1 MKWLN
6 LNKWR
11 INMSPKHQESI
22 RDKKDTILCMVS
34 RVPRHQKKV
43 SKISVETSWE
53 VSDGYSN
60 GLFCCSID
68 GEENATRNLI
78 MWVWDKIVVIF

>member
-1 MKWLN
+1 
-6 LNKWR
+6 
-11 INMSPKHQESI
+11 MSPKHQESI
-22 RDKKDTILCMVS
+22 RDKKTRYSAWSPGFLVIK
-34 RVPRHQKKV
+34 KKV

-68 GEENATRNLI
+68 GEENAT
-78 MWVWDKIVVIF
+78 